1 MKKTFHYV
9 GNIAGMIIAFFLY
22 GILQKMYF
30 YPKQIQQRFHLPMPS
45 FIYALLTVLVL
56 AVIFWIYKKQLKEE
70 NDWGFNE
77 EPHWDWRRIL
87 ISVIGFFLITFL
99 GAAMLQIVGS
109 NGKTVSNNQEV
120 LNRISMQSGS
130 LFKIMVAFI
139 APFCEET
146 IFRGM
151 FFNTFFTKAT
161 SFNKWVGII
170 VSGFIF
176 AFMHDPQISKFIL
189 VYWVLGCVLGW
200 VYMTT
205 KDLRYSM
212 ITHMCYNALGVLF

>member
-1 MKKTFHYV
+1 
-9 GNIAGMIIAFFLY
+9 
-22 GILQKMYF
+22 MYF

-161 SFNKWVGII
+161 SFNKWVGIF